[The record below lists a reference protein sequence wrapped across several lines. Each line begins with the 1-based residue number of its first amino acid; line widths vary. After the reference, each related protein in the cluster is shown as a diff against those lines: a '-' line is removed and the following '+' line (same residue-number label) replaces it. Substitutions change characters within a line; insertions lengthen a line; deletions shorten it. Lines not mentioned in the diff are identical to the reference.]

1 MSGSGY
7 VRKPRMF
14 VNHRLSP
21 IALRQCPR
29 FDRCTVPICPLDPD
43 QDLRTHL
50 PGEPRC
56 ALAKSIRHRIGKEPG
71 LPCQGLT
78 KREWASLQIWQN
90 LPASEAARRTTILH
104 GFSRFRPVSQKEK
117 AEVG

>member
-1 MSGSGY
+1 MD
-7 VRKPRMF
+7 
-14 VNHRLSP
+14 HRLSP

-43 QDLRTHL
+43 QDLRTRV
-50 PGEPRC
+50 PGESRC
-56 ALAKSIRHRIGKEPG
+56 TLAKSIRHRIGKATG
-71 LPCQGLT
+71 LPKEGLT
-78 KREWASLQIWQN
+78 KREWASLRTWQN
-90 LPASEAARRTTILH
+90 LPASQAARRTTILR